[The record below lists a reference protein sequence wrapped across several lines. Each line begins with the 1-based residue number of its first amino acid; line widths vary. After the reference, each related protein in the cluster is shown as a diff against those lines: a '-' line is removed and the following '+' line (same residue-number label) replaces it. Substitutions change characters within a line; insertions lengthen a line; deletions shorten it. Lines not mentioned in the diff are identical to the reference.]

1 LAEKHDRVRNMHI
14 AVKEWEDQIVFLR
27 RLVDGFTSRSYG
39 IQVAALAGVP
49 ESVIKKAKEILK
61 NIEKKTSKDKRE
73 IPAGPVR
80 KRMPKQHPAQMPLPL
95 VIDRGAGLREK
106 VLSADINNMTPLE
119 AINYLVELK
128 SMAEKSKKTT

>member
-1 LAEKHDRVRNMHI
+1 
-14 AVKEWEDQIVFLR
+14 EWEDQIVFLR

-61 NIEKKTSKDKRE
+61 SIEKKTSRDKKE
-73 IPAGPVR
+73 IPASPVR
-80 KRMPKQHPAQMPLPL
+80 KKRPEQQHPAQMPLPL
-95 VIDRGAGLREK
+95 VIDPGAELRDK

-119 AINYLVELK
+119 AINYLTELK
-128 SMAEKSKKTT
+128 SMAEKK

>member
-1 LAEKHDRVRNMHI
+1 MHI

-61 NIEKKTSKDKRE
+61 TIEKKTSKDKVE

-80 KRMPKQHPAQMPLPL
+80 KRRPKQQHPAQMPLPL
-95 VIDRGAGLREK
+95 VIDQGAELREK
-106 VLSADINNMTPLE
+106 VLSADMNNMTPLE
-119 AINYLVELK
+119 AINYLAELK

>member
-1 LAEKHDRVRNMHI
+1 MHI

-61 NIEKKTSKDKRE
+61 SIEKKTSKDKME
-73 IPAGPVR
+73 IPADPVR
-80 KRMPKQHPAQMPLPL
+80 KRRPKQHMAQMPLPL
-95 VIDRGAGLREK
+95 VIDQGSEFREK
-106 VLSADINNMTPLE
+106 VLSADVNTMTPLE
-119 AINYLVELK
+119 ALNYLAKLK
-128 SMAEKSKKTT
+128 SVAEKK